1 MSLFMVPP
9 CPLARS
15 SSKPSGIS
23 TAARISFS
31 TIWFF
36 QSGIVGTTLI
46 FGYFRKA
53 VTTSGESVPPTIIT
67 FGFSFFALPI
77 TPAMTAVN
85 PAPMTGIISS
95 GTRNVV
101 ISVRRSRSASVSSLR
116 YTIQMFRSRMSDRLW
131 RVVWCDNLHEH
142 FFKIILSV
150 PLPQLLERS
159 LRQQSS
165 ALNNSHDVA
174 QFFHFAHHVRRENHC
189 FAAVPALTDE
199 FNDRPRCH
207 DIQTKRRLIENHHGR
222 IVHQRAGDGGLL
234 FHSSGKLVATPV
246 AKIVHVQPVK
256 DFINALFQCRGIKP
270 I

>member
-1 MSLFMVPP
+1 MSIFMGPP

-31 TIWFF
+31 SIWFF

-53 VTTSGESVPPTIIT
+53 ATTPGESVPPTIIT

-85 PAPMTGIISS
+85 PAPSTGINNS

-116 YTIQMFRSRMSDRLW
+116 YTIQMFRSRISDCLRDVM
-131 RVVWCDNLHEH
+131 RRDNLHEH
-142 FFKIILSV
+142 FFEIIFSV
-150 PLPQLLERS
+150 PLPQLLECS
-159 LRQQSS
+159 LRQQFA

-174 QFFHFAHHVRRENHC
+174 QFLHLAHHVRRENHS
-189 FAAVPALTDE
+189 FAAAPALTDE
-199 FNDRPRCH
+199 FNDRPSGH
-207 DIQTKRRLIENHHGR
+207 DIQTERRLIKNHHWR
-222 IVHQRAGDGGLL
+222 IVYQRARDGSLL
-234 FHSSGKLVATPV
+234 FHSGGKLVATPV
-246 AKIVHVQPVK
+246 AKIVHVQTVK
-256 DFINALFQCRGIKP
+256 DFINALFQCRRVKP